1 VSIDAEMDIGRAVDV
16 DVPLVDHHCHG
27 VVTAPLDQPSFESL
41 ISESF
46 SPAPAGTTAFDSP
59 VGLAIRRWCP
69 PVLGLEAFAQ
79 PESYLARRAELGSEE
94 VNRRFLRA
102 SGMEALLVDTGFRSS
117 ELLDVPGMARAAG
130 VPAHEVV
137 RLETVAETVAASG
150 VTAAGY
156 ADAFVAALEEAAGE
170 AVGLKTV
177 VAYRAGLAFD
187 PSPPSRARV
196 VNEAGAW
203 LRATQGGHPRLTD
216 PALLRFGIWAGA
228 ELAEA
233 RRMPLQVHAGFG
245 DPDLDLHQANP
256 VLLTDLVRM
265 LDARGVNVVFLHCYP
280 FHREAGYMAK
290 SYANVYLD
298 VGASLNHVGPGA
310 TRLLGE
316 AMEMA
321 PFAKHLY
328 SSDALGLPELYYL
341 GAQVF
346 RRSLG
351 AILDEWI
358 RADVCSTAEAER
370 IVGSLGRDNAR
381 RIYPLP
387 VVAAG

>member
-1 VSIDAEMDIGRAVDV
+1 MSIDAEVDIGSTVGV
-16 DVPLVDHHCHG
+16 EVPLVDHHCHG

-46 SPAPAGTTAFDSP
+46 SAAPEGTSAFDSP

-69 PVLGLEAFAQ
+69 PVLGLEPFPQ
-79 PESYLARRAELGSEE
+79 PQAYLARRADLGSEE

-102 SGMEALLVDTGFRSS
+102 SGLEALLVDTGFRSS
-117 ELLDVPGMARAAG
+117 ELLDVPGMAEAAG

-137 RLETVAETVAASG
+137 RLESVAEAVAASG

-156 ADAFVAALEEAAGE
+156 ADAFAAALEEAARE

-187 PSPPSRARV
+187 PSAPSPARV
-196 VNEAGAW
+196 VNAAGAW
-203 LRATQGGHPRLTD
+203 LRATEGGRPRLTD
-216 PALLRFGIWAGA
+216 ADLLRFGIWAGV
-228 ELAEA
+228 ELAED
-233 RRMPLQVHAGFG
+233 RGLPLQVHAGFG
-245 DPDLDLHQANP
+245 DPDLALHLANP

-280 FHREAGYMAK
+280 YHREAGYMAK

-310 TRLLGE
+310 AHLLGE

-351 AILDEWI
+351 AVLDEWI
-358 RADVCSTAEAER
+358 RADVCSKAEAER

-387 VVAAG
+387 AVGAG